1 MPLVKGLK
9 TKPLKEY
16 DRLAKGYSK
25 VGLDLTRSWKN
36 RVSRREPSLYVKITE
51 ERLAVGAAAAAVEA
65 SLLLANGLSFPSSAQ
80 MEAAPG
86 PEAAPPAA
94 PAAGTQV
101 KEKIFEKKEERGK
114 KRRG

>member
-51 ERLAVGAAAAAVEA
+51 ESLAVGAAAAAVGA

-86 PEAAPPAA
+86 K
-94 PAAGTQV
+94 T
-101 KEKIFEKKEERGK
+101 
-114 KRRG
+114 